1 MKLYNNKVNYS
12 EIILY
17 HIVIYKPSFFGLFKT
32 NVVEYVLSYSIGED
46 RINFKKLINGKI
58 KDDHHTK
65 NDYEGSLQIMY
76 GIKERYERLY
86 PSEIKND
93 KIRFKYYSYG
103 NDETERMKLRTIN
116 ALLMKK
122 MKDLENKKY
131 S

>member
-76 GIKERYERLY
+76 GIKEREVKSLRVRYR
-86 PSEIKND
+86 PSFCVHKSFI
-93 KIRFKYYSYG
+93 IFR
-103 NDETERMKLRTIN
+103 
-116 ALLMKK
+116 
-122 MKDLENKKY
+122 
-131 S
+131 